1 MKKNKKPIKKTAA
14 RAVKTAKK
22 PAKTTKKPV
31 KTIKKAVKI
40 IAKKTVKTVPNKTI
54 VKKPVKSMIAD
65 FSKKELADIKIKL
78 DELRDNLS
86 KNVEDKKN
94 LDMLEP
100 EVGDSIDQAT
110 QSLDKEILFEL
121 SDNERKTLDNIDAA
135 LRKMD
140 NGIYG
145 ICEHCKSHIEKKRLK
160 ALPSARYC
168 LPCQSGAE
176 KSRQQ

>member
-1 MKKNKKPIKKTAA
+1 MKKPKKPIKKASAKTVKAA
-14 RAVKTAKK
+14 KGAVKTVKR
-22 PAKTTKKPV
+22 PV
-31 KTIKKAVKI
+31 KAAVN
-40 IAKKTVKTVPNKTI
+40 TVPAADRGKTAA
-54 VKKPVKSMIAD
+54 KSMTAD
-65 FSKKELADIKIKL
+65 FTKKELEEIKL
-78 DELRDNLS
+78 KLVEMRENLS

-94 LDMLEP
+94 LDLLEP

-145 ICEHCKSHIEKKRLK
+145 ICEHCKNHIEKKRLK

>member
-1 MKKNKKPIKKTAA
+1 MKKIKKS
-14 RAVKTAKK
+14 
-22 PAKTTKKPV
+22 
-31 KTIKKAVKI
+31 IKKAVKRAVKAVPKRGGKNI
-40 IAKKTVKTVPNKTI
+40 RRPSAGKSSGRTAARAKSPAKKMTANF
-54 VKKPVKSMIAD
+54 AG
-65 FSKKELADIKIKL
+65 KELEEIKL
-78 DELRDNLS
+78 KLGEMRRNLS

-121 SDNERKTLDNIDAA
+121 SDNERKMLDNIDAA

-145 ICEHCKSHIEKKRLK
+145 ICEHCKNHIEKKRLK

-176 KSRQQ
+176 KTRQQ